1 MTRKV
6 ILDLDHGIDDSLA
19 LIYTALSPEL
29 EILGITTVS
38 GNVDADQGARNAS
51 YLSDFLGLDQVPI
64 YEGAHH
70 PLVRPY
76 RDARD
81 THGEDGLGEAVW
93 AKEKRV
99 QDQSALDFIQEALTK
114 YPGEVDIL
122 ALGPLTNLAQ
132 VEEAQP
138 GLLAQAKSLR
148 IMGGAYQVQGNCS
161 PYAEYNFWCDPE
173 AARRVFA
180 SDLPKTYLYP
190 LDVTYQIL
198 MTPNCR
204 ELIRQFDTDLGRLIY
219 AITRFYV
226 DFHWQAERTLGCV
239 INDPLVPL
247 DMVEGICNFIPAD
260 IEIVTSGERDAQ
272 SVVQPRP
279 DGKVQVGQ
287 AVDARAFFELFLKL
301 VFPDH
306 SQDIQRALD
315 KGWL

>member
-1 MTRKV
+1 MARKI
-6 ILDLDHGIDDSLA
+6 ILDLDPGIDDSLA
-19 LIYTALSPEL
+19 LIYTALNSDCD
-29 EILGITTVS
+29 ILGVTTVS
-38 GNVDADQGARNAS
+38 GNVDANQGARNAS
-51 YLSDFLGLDQVPI
+51 YLCDFLGMDQVPI
-64 YEGAHH
+64 YEGAGQ
-70 PLVRPY
+70 PLQRPY

-99 QDQSALDFIQEALTK
+99 QDQSALDFIQAALEN
-114 YPGEVDIL
+114 YPGELEIL

-132 VEEAQP
+132 VEEARP
-138 GLLAQAKSLR
+138 GLLSQAKALR

-173 AARRVFA
+173 AARLVFN
-180 SDLPKTYLYP
+180 SDLPETYLYP

-204 ELIRQFDTDLGRLIY
+204 ELIRQFDTEVGRLVY

-239 INDPLVPL
+239 INDPLVPV
-247 DMVEGICNFIPAD
+247 DMLAGICDFIQAD

-272 SVVQPRP
+272 SVVKARP
-279 DGKVQVGQ
+279 DGKVAVAQ
-287 AVDARAFFELFLKL
+287 AVDAKAFFKLFLGQI
-301 VFPDH
+301 FPD
-306 SQDIQRALD
+306 QKQEIQRAQD